1 MPPRTGGDLP
11 AAPRPVRRRAS
22 GQPAEGVCRRSGPQK
37 VADGR
42 MWTPEAGGGIETGA
56 SAYFLLRRRP
66 PKLSQPRRWNTAT
79 STKTM
84 AMHMQVTSG

>member
-1 MPPRTGGDLP
+1 
-11 AAPRPVRRRAS
+11 
-22 GQPAEGVCRRSGPQK
+22 
-37 VADGR
+37 

>member
-1 MPPRTGGDLP
+1 MGGDRTRGATP
-11 AAPRPVRRRAS
+11 REASRVRAASGRSRRR
-22 GQPAEGVCRRSGPQK
+22 GGLQK
-37 VADGR
+37 DADGR